1 MSDISLVIFK
11 IIAALSAISLLIL
24 IHEFCHFIVARRC
37 GVKILRFSIGFGKS
51 LYTWKDRLGTEY
63 RIAPILFGGYV
74 KMLDSQ
80 ETQLK
85 SNELSKAFDRKPLLQ
100 RAAIVLAGPLGNF
113 LCCLITFWLVFVIG
127 FITPK
132 PVIANILQNSPAATA
147 GLLPGDEIHSIDKQH
162 VNTWGDALFGMMTY
176 FGENK
181 KITISVRRGQEIIT
195 KPDSLNISSWQN
207 SYFQNDLFKEIG
219 IITYHPISSAIVDVV
234 AKNTP
239 ASRAKMQQGDL
250 ILAIGKDKIRNWDD
264 ALESIKKHPEEI
276 VQFTL
281 QREGKILHI
290 LVTMG
295 WKYGPGWGK
304 VGYIGVK
311 VKPVSWPPDMVLKEK
326 YGPILAIFQSWQESA
341 KLTAFNYLMFK
352 KLFTGKISLRA
363 LSGPIMIYQSAAAAF
378 DQGGIAYLNFIAILS
393 LILAFTNLLPIP
405 TLDGGY
411 LVFFAIE
418 AIRKKP
424 VSLQWQ
430 TLIYRLGLIALLV
443 LMVQATINDL
453 SRIFS

>member
-1 MSDISLVIFK
+1 MLELSLAILK
-11 IIAALSAISLLIL
+11 IIAILLAISLLIL

-74 KMLDSQ
+74 KMLDSHEQ
-80 ETQLK
+80 KLHNKDKKFAFDQQ
-85 SNELSKAFDRKPLLQ
+85 SLSKRT
-100 RAAIVLAGPLGNF
+100 AIVLAGPIGNF

-132 PVIANILQNSPAATA
+132 PIIANILQGSPAAIA
-147 GLLPGDEIHSIDKQH
+147 GLLPGDEIYSIDKQH
-162 VNTWGDALFGMMTY
+162 VNTWGDALFGMMAY

-195 KPDSLNISSWQN
+195 KPDSLDISSWQN

-219 IITYHPISSAIVDVV
+219 IITYHPLSPAIVDVV

-239 ASRAKMQQGDL
+239 AARAKLQRGDL
-250 ILAIGKDKIRNWDD
+250 ILTIGKDKIRNWDD
-264 ALESIKKHPEEI
+264 CLESIKKHPKEN
-276 VQFTL
+276 VQITL
-281 QREGKILHI
+281 QRGERILHI
-290 LVTMG
+290 PVAMG

-304 VGYIGVK
+304 VGYLGVK
-311 VKPVSWPPDMVLKEK
+311 IKPVSWPPDMVRKEK
-326 YGPILAIFQSWQESA
+326 YGPLLAIFQSWQESA

-352 KLFTGKISLRA
+352 KLFTGRISLRA
-363 LSGPIMIYQSAAAAF
+363 LSGPIMIYQSAASAF

-411 LVFFAIE
+411 LIFFAIE
-418 AIRKKP
+418 AVRKKP

-443 LMVQATINDL
+443 LMVQATVNDL
-453 SRIFS
+453 SRLFS